1 LRRYDVLAPKDAA
14 AARQAL
20 LEIADLATEQLQAKM
35 DMLCRIAELDAA
47 SAADR
52 ASWDDTP
59 EGERLRR
66 YEVTCS

>member
-1 LRRYDVLAPKDAA
+1 LRRSDVLAPKDAA
-14 AARQAL
+14 AARQAI

-52 ASWDDTP
+52 ALSDDTP

>member
-1 LRRYDVLAPKDAA
+1 
-14 AARQAL
+14 
-20 LEIADLATEQLQAKM
+20 
-35 DMLCRIAELDAA
+35 MLCRIAEFDAA